1 MQLSEDGIVNQPGRR
16 NFTFWHMAGA
26 VFALGA
32 IWAFLVDIIKA
43 DWIAWVVP
51 PVLFMI
57 FCGMLWR
64 IRPGSFARAALWF
77 LAILFVAFV
86 TIHDVLDF
94 ILDPIIRADVPIAAA
109 TLLVLAGLWSKL
121 SALIALEE
129 V

>member
-1 MQLSEDGIVNQPGRR
+1 MNQPGRR
-16 NFTFWHMAGA
+16 KYRFGHMAGA
-26 VFALGA
+26 VLALAA
-32 IWAFLVDIIKA
+32 IWAFLEDIIKA

-51 PVLFMI
+51 PLLFI
-57 FCGMLWR
+57 TFFGILWR

-77 LAILFVAFV
+77 LAILTVAFV
-86 TIHDVLDF
+86 TIYDVLDF
-94 ILDPIIRADVPIAAA
+94 ILDPIMQSDVPIAAA